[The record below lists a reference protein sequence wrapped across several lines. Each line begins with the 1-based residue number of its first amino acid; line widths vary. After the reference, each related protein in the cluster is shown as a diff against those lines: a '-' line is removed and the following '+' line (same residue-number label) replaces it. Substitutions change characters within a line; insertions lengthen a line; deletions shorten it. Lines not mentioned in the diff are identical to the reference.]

1 MSVDTGSKA
10 SMPVYGSD
18 PGDCVER
25 WLLGDDESF
34 EEVFNQYYRL
44 VVGFFTKR
52 GFTLQEAEDLTQI
65 VFLRVYK
72 GRETFRGEARFS
84 TWLFQICANVFRNNL
99 RDRSTQKRD
108 AEEVSMDLADSSAL
122 EGLADG
128 GADPLHQT
136 LGAEAKRKLRTA
148 LSDLP
153 PQMRRCVELRVYED
167 LKYRE
172 IAERMKISIDTVK
185 AHLFQARQILK
196 GTLGDYF
203 TDDDDFDK
211 REP

>member
-10 SMPVYGSD
+10 SMSAYGSD
-18 PGDCVER
+18 PDDCVER

-34 EEVFNQYYRL
+34 EGVFQQYYRL

-52 GFTLQEAEDLTQI
+52 GFTPQEAEDLTQI

-72 GRETFRGEARFS
+72 ARESFRGEARFS
-84 TWLFQICANVFRNNL
+84 TWLFQICANVFRNDL

-108 AEEVSMDLADSSAL
+108 AEEVSMDQADNGTLETLADT
-122 EGLADG
+122 GT
-128 GADPLHQT
+128 DPLQQT
-136 LGAEAKRKLRTA
+136 LSAEAKGKLREA
-148 LSDLP
+148 LSSLP

-172 IAERMKISIDTVK
+172 IAERMRISIDTVK

-196 GTLGDYF
+196 GKLGDYF
-203 TDDDDFDK
+203 KDDDDFDK

>member
-1 MSVDTGSKA
+1 
-10 SMPVYGSD
+10 MPAAGSD
-18 PGDCVER
+18 PDDCVQR

-34 EEVFNQYYRL
+34 EEVFNQHYRL

-52 GFTLQEAEDLTQI
+52 GFTPQEAEDLTQI

-72 GRETFRGEARFS
+72 GRETFRGDARFS

-108 AEEVSMDLADSSAL
+108 AEEVSIDLADSGSL
-122 EGLADG
+122 EVADG

-136 LGAEAKRKLRTA
+136 LSAEAKRKLREA

-153 PQMRRCVELRVYED
+153 PQMRKCVELRVYED

-172 IAERMKISIDTVK
+172 IAERMNISIDTVK

-196 GTLGDYF
+196 GKLGGYF
-203 TDDDDFDK
+203 TDDDF
-211 REP
+211 

>member
-1 MSVDTGSKA
+1 
-10 SMPVYGSD
+10 MPAVGSD
-18 PGDCVER
+18 RDDCVER

-52 GFTLQEAEDLTQI
+52 GFTPQEAEDLTQI

-72 GRETFRGEARFS
+72 ARESFRGEARFS

-108 AEEVSMDLADSSAL
+108 AEEVPLDLSNESGTL
-122 EGLADG
+122 EGFPDAG
-128 GADPLHQT
+128 TDPLQQT
-136 LGAEAKRKLRTA
+136 LRAEARERLRTA
-148 LSDLP
+148 LADLP
-153 PQMRRCVELRVYED
+153 PQMRRSVELRVYED

-196 GTLGDYF
+196 GKLGDYF
-203 TDDDDFDK
+203 TDDDF
-211 REP
+211 